1 MHGIRERLA
10 FRQPDKPPLEGAPPR
25 DGSVIEE
32 ENHQRQQRR
41 DHEREDLEHTGLRSD
56 SSWAEELHASIEKA
70 GSETKWQVPAPHSK
84 QEVCGSEAELPGS
97 IFAKTA
103 LRFQDT
109 PAGIAAR
116 MGVHTRSYRRQL
128 LAGEKAGVGGLPLPG
143 DVMMLVMRSAW
154 LVWRGVAPRAEREFQ
169 VVPALLVACSV
180 EGWGTRRSQM
190 GRREPP
196 RVKLNEVELPSIRS

>member
-1 MHGIRERLA
+1 MCIGGFYLRDEGYFDQPGDDEEAVEKDAVKVLKATVHGIRERLA
-10 FRQPDKPPLEGAPPR
+10 VRQPDKPPLEGAAPR

-56 SSWAEELHASIEKA
+56 SSWAEELHASIETA
-70 GSETKWQVPAPHSK
+70 GSETKWQVPAPHST

-116 MGVHTRSYRRQL
+116 MGIHTRP
-128 LAGEKAGVGGLPLPG
+128 GLPPAASRRGKGWRRWLAIARGRDDACDAG
-143 DVMMLVMRSAW
+143 DAIGLARLARCGPES
-154 LVWRGVAPRAEREFQ
+154 
-169 VVPALLVACSV
+169 
-180 EGWGTRRSQM
+180 
-190 GRREPP
+190 
-196 RVKLNEVELPSIRS
+196 N